1 MEITSPPTYPTTPPS
16 YPLTN
21 NNVFSFGCVEGK
33 EKKNTPKVVVDAQPH
48 VSLVTLLHAVRAVG
62 SVPRSGSRIRLGM
75 MCGPCI
81 DMLPVLGPSSFAA
94 HHVAFMLGSMVPD
107 QRWWSLHLCSSE
119 VARRGPGDLVGNSR
133 CAASFI
139 PTSFFLIHPTLRI
152 DAAVPAEVFFFGL
165 YGAAMRLAN

>member
-1 MEITSPPTYPTTPPS
+1 M
-16 YPLTN
+16 
-21 NNVFSFGCVEGK
+21 
-33 EKKNTPKVVVDAQPH
+33 VVDAQPL

-119 VARRGPGDLVGNSR
+119 VARRGLEIWLAIV
-133 CAASFI
+133 AAPL